1 VGGGVLVSGL
11 VFGWLRSVHPTFGQ
25 IPGGAQWLLS
35 DLGLNLF
42 IACVG
47 VSAAVQAVQAFETTG
62 LSVFLAGVVLS
73 LLPIILGLLFGRYLL
88 KMNIVLLLGAVAG
101 ARVITAALN
110 TLQEDAESTAPAIG
124 YAVPYAFSNV
134 LLTVFGS
141 VIISVMT

>member
-1 VGGGVLVSGL
+1 
-11 VFGWLRSVHPTFGQ
+11 
-25 IPGGAQWLLS
+25 LLS

-62 LSVFLAGVVLS
+62 LSVFLAGVALS
-73 LLPIILGLLFGRYLL
+73 LLPIILGLLFGRYIL
-88 KMNIVLLLGAVAG
+88 KMNIVLLLGAVSG

-110 TLQEDAESTAPAIG
+110 TLQEDADSTAPALG

-134 LLTVFGS
+134 ILTVFGS
-141 VIISVMT
+141 VIINVMA